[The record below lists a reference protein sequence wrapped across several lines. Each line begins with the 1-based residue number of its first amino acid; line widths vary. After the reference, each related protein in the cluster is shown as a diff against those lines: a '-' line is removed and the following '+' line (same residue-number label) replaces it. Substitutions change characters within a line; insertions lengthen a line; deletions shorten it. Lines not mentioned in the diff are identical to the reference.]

1 MNTLSGNGLTIG
13 QSLRPNYQMQ
23 IAGRDT
29 KQPGGIPNR
38 PYEAPKEDPNNPYV
52 PAPNHKLAGAQDIN
66 TKMHILNSGM
76 MVDENGKKYNW
87 DSQDQ
92 KFIDRGDYDPYY
104 DGLPIPMGQHNS
116 EMKIAKGFVKNVGEP
131 MGVMSATQGMKII
144 DDTETNPLK
153 KELRRIRMFK
163 NNPIDPGLGGV

>member
-52 PAPNHKLAGAQDIN
+52 PAPKRDLANLTPKMFTPFDMNLRDDDDGIINHII
-66 TKMHILNSGM
+66 TPSIR
-76 MVDENGKKYNW
+76 
-87 DSQDQ
+87 DSQMHHF
-92 KFIDRGDYDPYY
+92 KNFIKNTGESTWDLSQANSPMMIAKKKKKRNRELTIYEEAARRDFERDMGFTEEGYGYDPDEVGPLDDLL
-104 DGLPIPMGQHNS
+104 DG
-116 EMKIAKGFVKNVGEP
+116 V
-131 MGVMSATQGMKII
+131 
-144 DDTETNPLK
+144 
-153 KELRRIRMFK
+153 
-163 NNPIDPGLGGV
+163 